1 MPTQRCAERVAS
13 APHGSLAMRV
23 LPWIPF
29 IPFALAA
36 VVLPLPS
43 RWAGRVALLAP
54 ASVLVLALP
63 LWRFAAAGGSSRL
76 SFPWLPSLGIN
87 ADLRLDHPGAFFV
100 LLIGAIGLAIAQYA
114 RRYLKEKGNGR
125 FWAVLLAFMGSML
138 GLVLSDSLVLL
149 YVFWE
154 LTTVTSA
161 LLIGMDIEDAAA
173 RRGAVQA
180 FLVTGGGGLAML
192 AGVILLGRLAGT
204 TNLSELEARGPELV
218 SDPAHALPLA
228 LLLVGA
234 FTKSAQFPFHAWLP
248 GAMAAPAPVSAYLH
262 SATLV
267 KAGVF
272 LLGRLAPIFSASPLW
287 VPALTAV
294 GLTTFVVAGVQA
306 ARAWDLKQLLAY
318 STAAYLGLLTAL
330 HGLHAG
336 TAARGALVALA
347 SHALYKSALF
357 LLVGWLEKTTGTRDL
372 RVLRRARWCRGE
384 PAGCALVGLG
394 ALALAGA
401 PLLLGFVAKEI
412 FYGAVLDQ
420 PRLGAALPLAAAL
433 AVAGSALSVA
443 YALALLACA
452 FPEQAAPPPPGGAPR
467 RPRAASRWLLVAPA
481 LLLAPQLAGGLAPAL
496 VVAAIEPAAA
506 AAIPPGVAIWHRADA
521 LLALGLAGYA
531 LGLAGGYLVWRRLAA
546 SPGAPPAEGA
556 PLPAGGALDALVQAA
571 LAGAH
576 RVSRAVQA
584 GGHPRYA
591 AVTLLVATAAL
602 AVPLTLPARARGAA
616 AGVAALLPAL
626 PVAWLPVAMVVAGAV
641 LTLRV
646 RERVTKVLMM
656 AIAGYGTALLY
667 VLFRAPDLALTQ
679 ILVETVSLLLLL
691 LAFRHLPA
699 PRGDDRPPARR
710 RAHAAVALASAAGA
724 SALAWAAGVYPAPD
738 PAGAAQIALAVPEA
752 GGRNVVNVILVDL
765 RGADTL
771 GEIAVLA
778 IAALGAAALFWHCE
792 RRPPPGEAPCDR

>member
-1 MPTQRCAERVAS
+1 
-13 APHGSLAMRV
+13 MRV

-36 VVLPLPS
+36 AVLPLPS

-54 ASVLVLALP
+54 ASVLLLALP
-63 LWRFAAAGGSSRL
+63 LWRFAAAGGASRL
-76 SFPWLPSLGIN
+76 SIPWLPSLGIN

-100 LLIGAIGLAIAQYA
+100 LLIGGIGLAIAQYA
-114 RRYLKEKGNGR
+114 RHYLKEKGNGR
-125 FWAVLLAFMGSML
+125 FWALFLAFMGSML

-149 YVFWE
+149 FVFWE

-180 FLVTGGGGLAML
+180 FLVTGGGGLALL

-204 TNLSELEARGPELV
+204 TSLSELETRGAELV
-218 SDPAHALPLA
+218 RDPAHALPLA

-234 FTKSAQFPFHAWLP
+234 FTKSAQFPFHSWLP

-272 LLGRLAPIFSASPLW
+272 LLVRLSPIFGASPLW

-294 GLTTFVVAGVQA
+294 GLATFVVAGVQA

-330 HGLHAG
+330 LGLHAG
-336 TAARGALVALA
+336 TGARGELVAIA
-347 SHALYKSALF
+347 NHALYKSALF
-357 LLVGWLEKTTGTRDL
+357 LLVGWLEKTTGTRDV
-372 RVLRRARWCRGE
+372 RALRRERWCRLE
-384 PAGCALVGLG
+384 PAGCALVGVG

-401 PLLLGFVAKEI
+401 PLLLSFVAKEI
-412 FYGAVLDQ
+412 FYEAVLHQ

-452 FPEQAAPPPPGGAPR
+452 FPGGAAPPPAERGARR
-467 RPRAASRWLLVAPA
+467 RPRAASRWMLVAPA
-481 LLLAPQLAGGLAPAL
+481 LLLLPQLAGGLAPAL
-496 VVAAIEPAAA
+496 AVAAIEPAAA
-506 AAIPPGVAIWHRADA
+506 TAIPPGVALWHRADA

-531 LGLAGGYLVWRRLAA
+531 LGLACHLAQRRRAA
-546 SPGAPPAEGA
+546 PSGAPPLPAEGV
-556 PLPAGGALDALVQAA
+556 PPPAGRASPPPGGLLDPLVSAA
-571 LAGAH
+571 LAGAR

-602 AVPLTLPARARGAA
+602 ALPLVPHARAAGAV
-616 AGVAALLPAL
+616 AGRAALLPAL
-626 PVAWLPVAMVVAGAV
+626 PVAWLPVAMIVAGAV

-656 AIAGYGTALLY
+656 AIAGYGTALFY

-691 LAFRHLPA
+691 LAFRQLPA
-699 PRGDDRPPARR
+699 PGGAGRPRGRR
-710 RAHAAVALASAAGA
+710 LAHGAVAIASAAGA
-724 SALAWAAGVYPAPD
+724 SALAWAAGVHPAPD

-752 GGRNVVNVILVDL
+752 GGRNVVNVILVDF

-778 IAALGAAALFWHCE
+778 IAALGAAALFWHGA
-792 RRPPPGEAPCDR
+792 RRPQPGEAPCDR

>member
-1 MPTQRCAERVAS
+1 M
-13 APHGSLAMRV
+13 GILAMRV

-36 VVLPLPS
+36 AVLPLPS

-54 ASVLVLALP
+54 ASVLLLALP

-76 SFPWLPSLGIN
+76 SVPWLPSLGIN
-87 ADLRLDHPGAFFV
+87 ADLRLDYPGAFFV
-100 LLIGAIGLAIAQYA
+100 LLIGAIGLAIAQYT
-114 RRYLKEKGNGR
+114 RRYLKEKGDGR
-125 FWAVLLAFMGSML
+125 FWALLLAFMGSML

-180 FLVTGGGGLAML
+180 FLVTGGGGLALL

-204 TNLSELEARGPELV
+204 TSLSELEARGAALA

-234 FTKSAQFPFHAWLP
+234 FTKSAQFPFHGWLP

-336 TAARGALVALA
+336 TGARGTLVALA

-372 RVLRRARWCRGE
+372 RALRRERWCRLE
-384 PAGCALVGLG
+384 PAGGALVGLG

-401 PLLLGFVAKEI
+401 PLLLSFVAKEI
-412 FYGAVLDQ
+412 FYEAVLEQ
-420 PRLGAALPLAAAL
+420 PRLGAALPLVAAL

-452 FPEQAAPPPPGGAPR
+452 FPGEAAPLPPGAARR

-481 LLLAPQLAGGLAPAL
+481 LLLLPQLAGGLAPAL

-506 AAIPPGVAIWHRADA
+506 AAIPSGVAIWHRADA
-521 LLALGLAGYA
+521 LLALGLASYA
-531 LGLAGGYLVWRRLAA
+531 LGLAGGYLAWRRLAA
-546 SPGAPPAEGA
+546 SPGPPPAEGA
-556 PLPAGGALDALVQAA
+556 PPPAGGALDALVQAA

-576 RVSRAVQA
+576 RVSCAVQA

-602 AVPLTLPARARGAA
+602 AVPLVLPARARGAA
-616 AGVAALLPAL
+616 AGVAALLPSL
-626 PVAWLPVAMVVAGAV
+626 PVAWLPVAMIVAGAV

-656 AIAGYGTALLY
+656 AIAGYGTALFY

-699 PRGDDRPPARR
+699 PRGDGRPPARR
-710 RAHAAVALASAAGA
+710 LAHAAVALASAAGA

-738 PAGAAQIALAVPEA
+738 PAGAAQIALSVPAA
-752 GGRNVVNVILVDL
+752 GGRNVVNVILVDF

-778 IAALGAAALFWHCE
+778 IAALGAAALFWHRG
-792 RRPPPGEAPCDR
+792 RRPPGEAPCDR